1 MDSKPSTTSNSASP
15 LEGGFLLH
23 YAEEV
28 ADETQVNTKTEDL
41 IHDNETLIEGGDNVQ
56 IIRPTSD
63 DKDNQIA
70 KTPELTSESPRE
82 ANGYPEEF
90 SSPATADY
98 GPLSPSLH
106 GSEESHVSEGMT
118 TPPSQYSAEDQ
129 QEHHHHA
136 DGATGGLYI
145 DHGTTQTSH
154 SNQDFTQANG
164 SGTSTRAPPTPI
176 AICGMALRLPGGVRT
191 PEAFWD
197 VLYNGKDLRGP
208 IPESRFNIDA
218 FDDKLGKKSSIKTH
232 YGYFLEE
239 DLACLDTSFFSMSK
253 QEVEKTDPQQR
264 QMLEVARECL
274 ESAGEVDYRGKLI
287 GCYVGTFG
295 EDWLMMQSKENQFT
309 GGYNFSGDLMIANRL
324 SYEYDFKGPR

>member
-1 MDSKPSTTSNSASP
+1 MDSKPSHTGNSIAS

-23 YAEEV
+23 YAEEL
-28 ADETQVNTKTEDL
+28 ADEPQAIVETEDFVNG
-41 IHDNETLIEGGDNVQ
+41 NEALTEGGQPSHV
-56 IIRPTSD
+56 IEPTSD
-63 DKDNQIA
+63 GEVNQIDETA
-70 KTPELTSESPRE
+70 EFTSEAARKSNE
-82 ANGYPEEF
+82 YPQEF
-90 SSPATADY
+90 SSPVTGDY

-106 GSEESHVSEGMT
+106 GSEESPTSEGMT
-118 TPPSQYSAEDQ
+118 TPPSQYSADDQ
-129 QEHHHHA
+129 PEHHHH
-136 DGATGGLYI
+136 DGTAGGLFI
-145 DHGTTQTSH
+145 DHGTTQSPARHSH
-154 SNQDFTQANG
+154 QDFAQNG
-164 SGTSTRAPPTPI
+164 PEASTRAPPTPI

-309 GGYNFSGDLMIANRL
+309 GGYNFSGHLMIANRL